1 MSGLVQDRALTEV
14 IRSAAKAGE
23 PDRYLSALLAPREA
37 RDDLVTLA
45 AFLAEMAKI
54 AEQVSDPMLGEIR
67 IQWWRDAL
75 LPSQEGTLSGNPI
88 ADAFAD
94 VMKRRALSQSALSD
108 LLDAHT
114 HALYPSS
121 PPSVEALFLE
131 LDFTETAAFH
141 FAGQILGAT
150 EDPAFAGMTHD
161 AGIAYGLARRALR
174 MPFSLARGREILPGD
189 WQLNSAAVTD
199 ASAGPGALSLG
210 IKHLVQEARA
220 RLVQIKAN
228 WPRTS
233 PELKAAL
240 LPVALVEP
248 YLKALERR
256 GYDAAHEIGDVSP
269 LTRVW
274 RLGRAHVRGR
284 L

>member
-1 MSGLVQDRALTEV
+1 MSGAPDRAMTDV
-14 IRSAAKAGE
+14 IRTAAKAGE
-23 PDRYLSALLAPREA
+23 PDRYLAALLASRAA

-75 LPSQEGTLSGNPI
+75 LSSQEGTLSGNPI

-94 VMKRRALSQSALSD
+94 VMRRRVLSPSALSD
-108 LLDAHT
+108 FLDAHT

-131 LDFTETAAFH
+131 LDFTGTAAFH

-150 EDPAFAGMTHD
+150 ADPGFTGMAHN

-174 MPFSLARGREILPGD
+174 MPFSLARGREILPAQ

-199 ASAGPGALSLG
+199 ASAAPDSVSLG
-210 IKHLVQEARA
+210 IKRLVHEARA
-220 RLVQIKAN
+220 RLELIKEN
-228 WPRTS
+228 WPRST
-233 PELKAAL
+233 PALKLAL

-248 YLKALERR
+248 YLKALERP

-269 LTRVW
+269 LKRVW
-274 RLGRAHVRGR
+274 RLGNAHVRGR